1 MRLRKL
7 AVPIAAYLAITLVLP
22 IANGAA
28 GRTDF
33 LFHAATILAGCGL
46 VVATVAGVGAAW
58 TITANKLRAR
68 RVLPSGGKS

>member
-1 MRLRKL
+1 MRLHKL

-33 LFHAATILAGCGL
+33 LLHAATILGGCGL
-46 VVATVAGVGAAW
+46 VVATVAGVGLVW

-68 RVLPSGGKS
+68 RVLSSGGKS